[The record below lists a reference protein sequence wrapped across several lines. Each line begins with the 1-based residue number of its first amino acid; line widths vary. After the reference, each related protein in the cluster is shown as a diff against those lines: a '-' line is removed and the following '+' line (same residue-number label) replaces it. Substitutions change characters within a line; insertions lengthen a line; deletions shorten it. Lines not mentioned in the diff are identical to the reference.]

1 MIPSETIHSH
11 EMTPLSKNRLLDPT
25 QTTRETLRDYREHGG
40 YDRAAWSWTPAELI
54 DLITQ
59 SGLLG
64 RGGSAFPTGRK
75 WRAVADQPGRH
86 AVLVNAAESE
96 PASRK
101 DEALLLL
108 RPHLVIEGALIAAHA
123 VGASD
128 LIFYLHSGSSQI
140 EESISEAVKELDR
153 SGSNPPNIRL
163 VTAEPGYVAGE
174 ETAAIQRVNGHAAKP
189 TAKPPRPF
197 ERGIRRRPTLV
208 QNVETLANV
217 PLIVTHGVDWFR
229 SIGTPELPGTLL
241 ITLTGAVANPGVYE
255 VPGGAEISWILD
267 ETGGLERG
275 ESLYALL
282 PGGYFSGWLREQDV
296 RRGATLQPDSLRQ
309 YGAALGTAAITVVPN
324 SVCGLRQ
331 AAALLRFFAEESAR
345 QCGPCTFG
353 TSAMADILERVVYGR
368 ADSDDLNRLRR
379 YAEEMLPR
387 RGACGHLDGAALAAR
402 SALEVF
408 RNEIP
413 QHMRNGNC
421 GRANRVIL
429 PGLERYGDDGQ
440 E

>member
-1 MIPSETIHSH
+1 MIESETIQSRD
-11 EMTPLSKNRLLDPT
+11 TAPLGKNRLIDPM
-25 QTTRETLRDYREHGG
+25 QTDRETLRDYRERGG
-40 YDRAAWSWTPAELI
+40 YQADVWSRSPAELI
-54 DLITQ
+54 DLVTR

-75 WRAVADQPGRH
+75 WGAVAEQSGPH

-101 DEALLLL
+101 DATLLLL
-108 RPHLVIEGALIAAHA
+108 RPHLVIEGALLAAHA
-123 VGASD
+123 VGAGD
-128 LIFYLHSGSSQI
+128 VIFYLHSGERRI
-140 EESISEAVKELDR
+140 EESISDAVKELQR
-153 SGSNPPNIRL
+153 SGTNLPNVRL
-163 VTAEPGYVAGE
+163 VTADPGYVAGE
-174 ETAAIQRVNGHAAKP
+174 ETAAIQRVNGRAAKP
-189 TAKPPRPF
+189 TVKPPRPF
-197 ERGIRRRPTLV
+197 ERGIKRRPTLV

-217 PLIVTHGVDWFR
+217 PLIAAHGADWFR
-229 SIGTPELPGTLL
+229 SIGTAEVPGTLL

-255 VPGGAEISWILD
+255 VPGGSEIGWIL
-267 ETGGLERG
+267 EESGGLERG

-296 RRGATLQPDSLRQ
+296 RRGAALQPASLRQ

-324 SVCGLRQ
+324 TICGLHQ
-331 AAALLRFFAEESAR
+331 AAALLRFFANESAR

-353 TSAMADILERVVYGR
+353 TAAMADILERVLHGR
-368 ADSDDLNRLRR
+368 AQSDDLDRLKR

-413 QHMRNGNC
+413 QHMRSGSC
-421 GRANRVIL
+421 GRAARVIL
-429 PGLERYGDDGQ
+429 PGLESYGEYGQ